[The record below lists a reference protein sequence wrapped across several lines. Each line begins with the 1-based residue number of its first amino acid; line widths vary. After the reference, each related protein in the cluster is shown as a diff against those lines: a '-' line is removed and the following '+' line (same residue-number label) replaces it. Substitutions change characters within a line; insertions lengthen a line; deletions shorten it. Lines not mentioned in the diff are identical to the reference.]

1 MRSLVRLLP
10 HSRCNVLAMLHVP
23 ALPGEVTFRQCFFGF
38 KIRKILTPSPYPG
51 SGIFI
56 HIIYLFPSSSNIL
69 YFTAGTPASSM
80 GMSEILDKVG
90 EETEIYLKAGVD
102 GLILENMHDTPYC
115 LEHHLGPHIGASMA
129 VVARQVQH
137 PWKFRALTPFNL

>member
-1 MRSLVRLLP
+1 M
-10 HSRCNVLAMLHVP
+10 
-23 ALPGEVTFRQCFFGF
+23 
-38 KIRKILTPSPYPG
+38 
-51 SGIFI
+51 
-56 HIIYLFPSSSNIL
+56 
-69 YFTAGTPASSM
+69 YFTVGTPASSM

-129 VVARQVQH
+129 VVARQVKH
-137 PWKFRALTPFNL
+137 PEKFGDLTPFNL